1 MGHHCCSKQKVKR
14 GLWSPEE
21 DEKLIR
27 HITTHGHGCWSSVT
41 KLAGLQRCG
50 KSCRLRWINYLRPDL
65 RRGSFT
71 EQEERTIIDVHR
83 ILGNRWAQIAKHLP
97 GRTDNEV
104 KNFWNSCIKKKLIA
118 QGLDPNTHNLLKNKT
133 NNSTKKNNTY
143 HQDSTSIFTI
153 DTSTNKEVISMDM
166 IKSTLATL
174 PPFPHSNNNSTYN
187 YTPIVPN
194 IEYQN
199 PSSFRWSESD
209 QNIITTPQSQ
219 TSENNLVSA
228 RNSMLDF
235 GSCFLME
242 SAMNNVSS
250 YINENSM
257 WHGTGLEPTI
267 LNPASVQ
274 EEVMQVQLQG
284 DQQFPIIQTKF
295 CDQEDVYKVNDHDH
309 PVEKTFDESSNVD
322 FEFMDSALEEVM
334 QVQLQGDQQFP
345 IIQTK
350 FCDQE
355 DVYKVNDHDHPVENT
370 FDDNSNFD
378 FKFMDSA
385 LAPCGLY
392 TNVNSM
398 DQLSWDC

>member
-27 HITTHGHGCWSSVT
+27 HITSHGHGCWSSVP

-118 QGLDPNTHNLLKNKT
+118 QGLDPNTHNLLIKNKT
-133 NNSTKKNNTY
+133 NNSTKAKTHH
-143 HQDSTSIFTI
+143 HQDSTSVFTI
-153 DTSTNKEVISMDM
+153 DASTNKEVISMDH
-166 IKSTLATL
+166 IKATLASFS
-174 PPFPHSNNNSTYN
+174 PFPHSNNNTTSTTCN

-199 PSSFRWSESD
+199 PTFIWSD
-209 QNIITTPQSQ
+209 QRNQTVTTTSQFQ
-219 TSENNLVSA
+219 TSDINHA
-228 RNSMLDF
+228 ITQNSMLDF
-235 GSCFLME
+235 ASCSLME
-242 SAMNNVSS
+242 SSTNIRQGETE

-257 WHGTGLEPTI
+257 WHGTGLEPTT
-267 LNPASVQ
+267 LNPANGT
-274 EEVMQVQLQG
+274 EELMQVQQEE
-284 DQQFPIIQTKF
+284 QFPIQTKF
-295 CDQEDVYKVNDHDH
+295 CDQEDVYKVNHD
-309 PVEKTFDESSNVD
+309 
-322 FEFMDSALEEVM
+322 
-334 QVQLQGDQQFP
+334 
-345 IIQTK
+345 QT
-350 FCDQE
+350 
-355 DVYKVNDHDHPVENT
+355 VENT
-370 FDDNSNFD
+370 FDSSNFD
-378 FKFMDSA
+378 FDFVDST
-385 LAPCGLY
+385 LVPCGLY
-392 TNVNSM
+392 TSVNSM
-398 DQLSWDC
+398 DQISWDC

>member
-21 DEKLIR
+21 DEKLTR
-27 HITTHGHGCWSSVT
+27 HITTHGHGCWSSVP

-118 QGLDPNTHNLLKNKT
+118 QGLDPNTHNLLKNKS
-133 NNSTKKNNTY
+133 NNPTKKSDYTY
-143 HQDSTSIFTI
+143 HHQDSTSVFTI
-153 DTSTNKEVISMDM
+153 DTSTNKEVISMDL
-166 IKSTLATL
+166 KSTLATL
-174 PPFPHSNNNSTYN
+174 SPNFPPSDNIITSSTYN

-199 PSSFRWSESD
+199 PTFAWSEERNQS
-209 QNIITTPQSQ
+209 TLTVLQSQ
-219 TSENNLVSA
+219 TSERNLVTTRDSI
-228 RNSMLDF
+228 LDF
-235 GSCFLME
+235 ASNCSLME
-242 SAMNNVSS
+242 STTNINVSS
-250 YINENSM
+250 YINENRM
-257 WHGTGLEPTI
+257 WNGTGLEPTT
-267 LNPASVQ
+267 LNPVNGL
-274 EEVMQVQLQG
+274 EEEMQVQLQG

-295 CDQEDVYKVNDHDH
+295 CHDQEDVYKVNDHD
-309 PVEKTFDESSNVD
+309 
-322 FEFMDSALEEVM
+322 
-334 QVQLQGDQQFP
+334 
-345 IIQTK
+345 QT
-350 FCDQE
+350 
-355 DVYKVNDHDHPVENT
+355 VENT

-378 FKFMDSA
+378 FEFMNSA
-385 LAPCGLY
+385 FVPCGLY
-392 TNVNSM
+392 TNDNSM

>member
-27 HITTHGHGCWSSVT
+27 HITTHGHGCWSSVP

-71 EQEERTIIDVHR
+71 EQEEGIIIDVHR

-104 KNFWNSCIKKKLIA
+104 KNFWNSFIKKKLIA
-118 QGLDPNTHNLLKNKT
+118 QGIDPNTHNLLKTKT
-133 NNSTKKNNTY
+133 KNSTKKTNNYTY
-143 HQDSTSIFTI
+143 HQDSTSLFTI
-153 DTSTNKEVISMDM
+153 DTSTNKEVISMDI

-199 PSSFRWSESD
+199 PTFTWSEQRNQST
-209 QNIITTPQSQ
+209 IITSQSQ
-219 TSENNLVSA
+219 TSDRNLITA

-235 GSCFLME
+235 TSCSLME
-242 SAMNNVSS
+242 STNSNVSS
-250 YINENSM
+250 YINENNM
-257 WHGTGLEPTI
+257 WHGTGLEPTTL
-267 LNPASVQ
+267 LNTVNGQ
-274 EEVMQVQLQG
+274 EEEMQGKLQG
-284 DQQFPIIQTKF
+284 DQQFPITQTKF
-295 CDQEDVYKVNDHDH
+295 CDQEDVYKVNDHD
-309 PVEKTFDESSNVD
+309 
-322 FEFMDSALEEVM
+322 
-334 QVQLQGDQQFP
+334 
-345 IIQTK
+345 QT
-350 FCDQE
+350 
-355 DVYKVNDHDHPVENT
+355 VENT
-370 FDDNSNFD
+370 FGDSSNFG
-378 FKFMDSA
+378 FEFMDSA